1 VQDNAPMSVA
11 TPLLTVAQAR
21 ELVLAEAAPLETE
34 EVALDRALGRA
45 LARDVAAAGDSPPYT
60 GSAMDGFALRAGPA
74 RRRLRIAGESRAG
87 HPAGVA
93 VRDGTAIRIS
103 TGATVPEGAT
113 AVIRVEDTAE
123 EDGHVTVAAET
134 APGENV
140 RPAGE
145 DIRAGTPI
153 LRGGARLGPAQ
164 LGVAANTGV
173 AALPCVR
180 RPRVTVLATGDE
192 LVAPGVPLG
201 PGQLHDSNAL
211 TLASL
216 ARLDGAEVIARS
228 DVPDRRDATATALE
242 RGLGES
248 DLVVV
253 SGGVS
258 VGPHD
263 HVKPALDDLGVRER
277 FWRVALQPGKPTW
290 FGARD
295 GTLVL
300 GLPGNPVSAMVT
312 FLLFAA
318 PALRALQGLEPLPA
332 REHALLG
339 EPVARNP
346 GREQALRVRLAPG
359 DDGRP
364 RATPTGPQQ
373 SHLLTSMLHADAL
386 AFLAA
391 GEGVAAAGEAIEIER
406 LSMADATV

>member
-1 VQDNAPMSVA
+1 VKDNAPMRADRPLVSV
-11 TPLLTVAQAR
+11 TRAR
-21 ELVLAEAAPLETE
+21 ELVLEQSAPLEVE

-45 LARDVAAAGDSPPYT
+45 LARDVAAASDSPPYT
-60 GSAMDGFALRAGPA
+60 GSAMDGFALLAGPA
-74 RRRLRIAGESRAG
+74 GRRLRIAGESRAG

-113 AVIRVEDTAE
+113 AVVRLEDTVEA
-123 EDGHVTVAAET
+123 DGHVTVGADS

-153 LRGGARLGPAQ
+153 LVSGARLGAAQ
-164 LGVAANTGV
+164 LGVAANAGV
-173 AALPCVR
+173 AALPCAR
-180 RPRVTVLATGDE
+180 RPRVAVLATGDE

-216 ARLDGAEVIARS
+216 AALDGAEVIARR
-228 DVPDRRDATATALE
+228 DVPDRRDATAAALE
-242 RGLGES
+242 RGLRES

-263 HVKPALDDLGVRER
+263 HVKPALDDLGVQER
-277 FWRVALQPGKPTW
+277 FWRVSLQPGKPTW
-290 FGARD
+290 FGTRD

-312 FLLFAA
+312 FLLFAS

-332 REHALLG
+332 REVALLG

-346 GREQALRVRLAPG
+346 EREQAVRVRLEPG

-364 RATPTGPQQ
+364 RAHPTGPQH

-386 AFLAA
+386 AFVAA
-391 GEGVAAAGEAIEIER
+391 GEGFAAAGETLEIER
-406 LSMADATV
+406 IRAR